1 MRKLIIS
8 ALSLSLLWACNSG
21 EAQYAEEIAHVDSML
36 AINDSLQKSFDQV
49 DSTQI
54 LQDFPKVDSLY
65 KILSGPMA
73 DQQDKRYWTETM
85 ANIDVVHHPYMKY
98 SGDYKKMR
106 RGLAYSKSQLE
117 SLRNSLE
124 DQKLDTAQVR
134 DYIQAEEKALND
146 MQVLIGKRIM
156 PVLEAKAIWDT
167 AEARYL
173 DLVSKSDSLAQ

>member
-1 MRKLIIS
+1 MRKLIVS
-8 ALSLSLLWACNSG
+8 VLSLSLLWACNSG
-21 EAQYAEEIAHVDSML
+21 EAQYAEEIAYVDSML
-36 AINDSLQKSFDQV
+36 ALNDSLQKSFDQV

-73 DQQDKRYWTETM
+73 DQQDKRYWTVTM

-106 RGLAYSKSQLE
+106 SGLAYSKSQLE

-124 DQKLDTAQVR
+124 DQKLDTVQVR

-146 MQVLIGKRIM
+146 MQVLIGKRIV

-173 DLVSKSDSLAQ
+173 ELVSKSDSLAQ